1 MFQSKVSVRFSVN
14 ILMLVRDVV
23 KGGLYYTAANSVEG
37 VQNMIYIEWKNNMFN
52 RRKTSN

>member
-1 MFQSKVSVRFSVN
+1 
-14 ILMLVRDVV
+14 MLVRDVV